1 MKHIHPFHVLGNA
14 LIDPRGELDR
24 FRDRLRRQ
32 QALRRGGDTTN
43 REGRKIFVLC
53 TNDPRPVGGYKV
65 LYRHVDVLNA
75 LSIPLTILHTSPGF
89 RCSWFANSTAV
100 TDTFS
105 LTPSSN
111 DVVVVPEAPEG
122 DGPGIAQL
130 FPGVPKVVFNQNC
143 YFTFTG
149 YSWDTALPVSP
160 YEHPDVLGAMTVSTD
175 SREYLEIAF
184 PGLQVERIHVSI
196 DPTVFHPGEAKQPRI
211 WFMPRKHPEDAAQVF
226 QILRSRGSLR
236 GIEVVAIDGLP
247 EEEVAATLR
256 SSFLFMSFGYPEGLS
271 LPPAE
276 AMACGCVVV
285 GYHGMGGREY
295 FDPAFCHP
303 IEIGDIVGFVAA
315 VEHILEQW
323 RSGPAAVARMGMAAS
338 RYVLGT
344 YPVEREKSDIQRAW
358 SKFLS

>member
-1 MKHIHPFHVLGNA
+1 VKHIHPFHVLGNA

-75 LSIPLTILHTSPGF
+75 LSIPATILHTSPGF

-196 DPTVFHPGEAKQPRI
+196 DPTVFHPERRSNRESASCLASIPKMLPRCS
-211 WFMPRKHPEDAAQVF
+211 RYSDRGV
-226 QILRSRGSLR
+226 RSVES
-236 GIEVVAIDGLP
+236 
-247 EEEVAATLR
+247 R
-256 SSFLFMSFGYPEGLS
+256 SSPSMDCRRRKWRRP
-271 LPPAE
+271 
-276 AMACGCVVV
+276 C
-285 GYHGMGGREY
+285 
-295 FDPAFCHP
+295 
-303 IEIGDIVGFVAA
+303 AA
-315 VEHILEQW
+315 
-323 RSGPAAVARMGMAAS
+323 RFSS
-338 RYVLGT
+338 
-344 YPVEREKSDIQRAW
+344 
-358 SKFLS
+358 